1 MLQTRTQRG
10 LVRNTVTITVTNL
23 LPLSGII
30 ITHYDE
36 FEDWKIHGYQLPA
49 AIFGIIR
56 TEDEKTGAIEEFTYR
71 SEHHAHE
78 RLKKCMAQKKK
89 VILATMEGVWHL
101 KSRPPLDFID
111 P

>member
-1 MLQTRTQRG
+1 MKRKYFPNKWLTIK
-10 LVRNTVTITVTNL
+10 NTPVEYFPSL
-23 LPLSGII
+23 
-30 ITHYDE
+30 HYDE

-89 VILATMEGVWHL
+89 VILATIEGVWHL